1 MVGTG
6 AVDDPYI
13 VTTAQELYDIRGGG
27 ATPGTTST
35 YYRQGNNIV
44 IPPEL
49 SDIWC
54 LGTNAEKIYN
64 FREYAGNG
72 YKVSGLNF
80 QQPSVDDVGLFP
92 RLSTTNKTIRDLG
105 VDCNLIGGTN
115 VGGICGSNSG
125 NNSSSIS
132 NCYST
137 GSVSGT
143 SNVGGICGS
152 NSSSSYTTNTIS
164 NCYSTGA
171 VSGTSNVGGICG
183 INSSGSGSSYQ
194 NRAHMINCFALNPKI
209 IRTDHGVQET
219 FGRVVGILVNTN
231 SLTNNYAL
239 ETMLFYPD
247 GEL

>member
-13 VTTAQELYDIRGGG
+13 VTTAQELYDIRSGG

-44 IPPEL
+44 IPSEL

-54 LGTNAEKIYN
+54 LGTNAEKTYN
-64 FREYAGNG
+64 FKEYAGNG

-92 RLSTTNKTIRDLG
+92 RLPTTSKTIRDLG

-115 VGGICGSNSG
+115 VGGICGS
-125 NNSSSIS
+125 SSSSYTTTIS
-132 NCYST
+132 NCYAT
-137 GSVSGT
+137 GAVSGS

-152 NSSSSYTTNTIS
+152 SSSNSSSNYR
-164 NCYSTGA
+164 
-171 VSGTSNVGGICG
+171 
-183 INSSGSGSSYQ
+183 
-194 NRAHMINCFALNPKI
+194 NRAHIRNCFALNQKI
-209 IRTDHGVQET
+209 IRTDYSSMET
-219 FGRVVGILVNTN
+219 FGRVVGILVYTN
-231 SLTNNYAL
+231 SLTSNYAL
-239 ETMLFYPD
+239 DTMLFYPD
-247 GEL
+247 GE